1 MRLTDDLILKRK
13 RPPSGQE
20 FDWDDLVQGFG
31 VRYTP
36 TKASF
41 VVTWREPDGKRP
53 RETLRSARV
62 GSVTIKQARELA
74 RKRLAEVVGNAEQG
88 AGVPLRLAMRSWFER
103 QTELQAWRPRY
114 RSKVDSIIA
123 TYVEG
128 EARERVKLTPKAV
141 AAVAELGGKPVAAV
155 TRTDVLRVADA
166 IKPGT
171 AEQFMAVLS
180 SYFNAAYER
189 EVVTGN
195 PARNRLRVTG
205 GRRVRSRKLSDAEFL
220 KLWQAFKAEGDPSRA
235 AFELLAYTGCRRS
248 EITQLEWAEV
258 NIGAATITLPPARR
272 KTGRHDP
279 EPFTI
284 NLHPSALAIIKRQP
298 ILEGSPHVFW
308 GRRDKRPFDF
318 QHSVMTRI
326 KPVVNDWRPHDLRR
340 YMRSGLA
347 QLGISQTVAEQCLG
361 HLAGGLIGV
370 YDQHSYEAEKA
381 EAWRRWGDHL
391 AQLVGGTHS

>member
-1 MRLTDDLILKRK
+1 MRLTDDSIRKAK
-13 RPPSGQE
+13 RPQGGQD
-20 FDWDDLVQGFG
+20 FLWDDLVQGFG
-31 VRYTP
+31 IRLTP
-36 TKASF
+36 TKTSY

-62 GSVTIKQARELA
+62 GSVNVAQARDLA

-88 AGVPLRLAMRSWFER
+88 GGVPLRLAMRSWFER

-114 RSKVDSIIA
+114 RSKVDAIVA

-128 EARERVKLTPKAV
+128 EARERVKLTPKAS
-141 AAVAELGGKPVAAV
+141 AAIRELGGKPVAAV

-189 EVVTGN
+189 EIVTGN

-220 KLWQAFKAEGDPSRA
+220 ALWQAFKVEGDPALA
-235 AFELLAYTGCRRS
+235 AFELLAYTGCRRR
-248 EITQLEWAEV
+248 EITHLEWIEV
-258 NIGAATITLPPARR
+258 DIEAATITLPAARR

-279 EPFTI
+279 EPFVI
-284 NLHPSALAIIKRQP
+284 NLHASALAIIKRQP
-298 ILEGSPHVFW
+298 VLEGSPHVFW

-318 QHSVMTRI
+318 QHSVMDRV
-326 KPVVNDWRPHDLRR
+326 KPIVKDWRFHDLRR
-340 YMRSGLA
+340 YMRSGIA
-347 QLGISQTVAEQCLG
+347 RLGISQTVAEQCLG
-361 HLAGGLIGV
+361 HKAGGLVGV
-370 YDQHSYEAEKA
+370 YDQHSYEVEMAD
-381 EAWRRWGDHL
+381 AWQRWGDHV
-391 AQLVGGTHS
+391 AQLVGDPR